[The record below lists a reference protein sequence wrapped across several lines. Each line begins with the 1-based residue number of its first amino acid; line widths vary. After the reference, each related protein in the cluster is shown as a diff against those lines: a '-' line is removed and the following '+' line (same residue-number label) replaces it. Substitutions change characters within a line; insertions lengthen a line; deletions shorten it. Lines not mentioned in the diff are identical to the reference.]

1 MVNFKKLRQMIE
13 IKGNGNIVSRE
24 VSVSTFTRLH
34 IGCRGTIELH
44 QSDEEKVV
52 FEADENLQEF
62 FAVANAG
69 RTLFVAA
76 EAKFRRPVFTS
87 CVIKIFLRQMNILYV
102 RNEGGNVVCPAE
114 ILLSQPLE
122 IKIQSVG
129 NTELNLVVPSI
140 RILCQTEGNVTLRG
154 ACEKI
159 DIKNQSQGNFNSA
172 HLKAGDLSIK
182 NMAQGNVELYAEKSI
197 SIKHYGE
204 GYVHYY
210 GPGAI
215 KDVVQYGDGEIK
227 HMKGEPVNEQVGR

>member
-24 VSVSTFTRLH
+24 VTVSTFTRLH
-34 IGCRGTIELH
+34 IGCKGIIELH

-76 EAKFRRPVFTS
+76 EAKFRRPVFTT
-87 CVIKIFLRQMNILYV
+87 CVIKIFLRQMNVLYI
-102 RNEGGNVVCPAE
+102 RNEGGHVVCPAE
-114 ILLSQPLE
+114 ISLSQPLE

-129 NTELNLVVPSI
+129 NTELNLLVPSI
-140 RILCQTEGNVTLRG
+140 KMLCQAQGNVVLRG

-159 DIKNQSQGNFNSA
+159 DIKNQSQGNFDSSG
-172 HLKAGDLSIK
+172 LKAGELYIK
-182 NMAQGNVELYAEKSI
+182 NMAQGNVELYAEKNI
-197 SIKHYGE
+197 RIKHYGE
-204 GYVHYY
+204 GYIHYY
-210 GPGAI
+210 GPAAI

-227 HMKGEPVNEQVGR
+227 HVKGEPSKMSG